1 MVHGVWGGVCSS
13 SRMAI
18 GECGTLSL
26 VVALR
31 RHKHRHLPL
40 VEQVLQ
46 LYDKIG
52 RLDMSCTLVDG
63 LPQQLV
69 KVLTEAEES
78 VRPAA
83 APTGV
88 HQWKRS
94 RGLWQLASQWQCSV
108 A

>member
-1 MVHGVWGGVCSS
+1 
-13 SRMAI
+13 
-18 GECGTLSL
+18 
-26 VVALR
+26 
-31 RHKHRHLPL
+31 
-40 VEQVLQ
+40 
-46 LYDKIG
+46 
-52 RLDMSCTLVDG
+52 MSCTLVDG
-63 LPQQLV
+63 LPQQFV